1 MDLPVTPRTECNQIF
16 LHVTAQQTARL
27 YMMDMKFAGATTI
40 LATPP
45 VSLQY
50 FFVQGAGKPLVQVE
64 NVDAFQPSYVFPQP
78 RTGF

>member
-1 MDLPVTPRTECNQIF
+1 MDLPVTSRTECNQIF
-16 LHVTAQQTARL
+16 FRVTPQQTARL

-50 FFVQGAGKPLVQVE
+50 FLVQGPV
-64 NVDAFQPSYVFPQP
+64 S
-78 RTGF
+78 R

>member
-1 MDLPVTPRTECNQIF
+1 VTPRTESNQIF

-50 FFVQGAGKPLVQVE
+50 FLVQGPV
-64 NVDAFQPSYVFPQP
+64 S
-78 RTGF
+78 R